1 MSMNLLASASGDIS
15 WKEESS
21 PGAVVLRGFASTEE
35 AVLLAALNGVI
46 ALAPFRHMITPGGY
60 RMSVA
65 MTNCG
70 SFGWVTDRTGYRYDA
85 IDPES
90 GHPCQRRVRV

>member
-1 MSMNLLASASGDIS
+1 MSMNLFASASGYIS
-15 WKEESS
+15 WKEELS
-21 PGAVVLRGFASTEE
+21 PGAVMLRGFASTDE

-70 SFGWVTDRTGYRYDA
+70 SFFLVQLQETF
-85 IDPES
+85 
-90 GHPCQRRVRV
+90 CVRNSASSQPK